1 MPDGETPESPAPA
14 RRRVDEPVKP
24 GTEGR
29 AGCLAWG
36 GVLGVLVGIMVG
48 LYALPPIL
56 KSIYGVEQVA
66 AGETFEDGGR
76 SLRVIGVTEID
87 REPAGAV
94 EVVLAIEVDE
104 AWTLPAGNWSLEL
117 ATGERIDL
125 VGAPPAGFVAEAG
138 SPTEFALTFARLP
151 GLDAEP
157 RYLHLSS
164 PRVRFD
170 LEGIAAP

>member
-1 MPDGETPESPAPA
+1 MPDGDTPGSPAPA
-14 RRRVDEPVKP
+14 RRRLEEPVKP

-29 AGCLAWG
+29 SGCLAWG
-36 GVLGVLVGIMVG
+36 AVLGVLVGIMVG

-76 SLRVIGVTEID
+76 TLRVLRITTIE
-87 REPAGAV
+87 REPAGGV
-94 EVVLAIEVDE
+94 EVVLAVEAGE
-104 AWTLPAGNWSLEL
+104 AWTSPAGDWSLEL
-117 ATGERIDL
+117 EDGERLDL
-125 VGAPPAGFVAEAG
+125 VGAPPDGFVAEAG